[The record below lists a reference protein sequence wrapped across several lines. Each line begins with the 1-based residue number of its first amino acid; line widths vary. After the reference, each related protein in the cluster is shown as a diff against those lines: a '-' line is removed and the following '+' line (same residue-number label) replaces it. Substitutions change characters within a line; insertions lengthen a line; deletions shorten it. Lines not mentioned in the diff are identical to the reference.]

1 MASHARTI
9 LSFFGGLKL
18 QKMKQN
24 ILTILLL
31 IILGFSCSEEPVETV
46 FFDLDTSD
54 GVFISCEGNFMYGNG
69 SLSFYNRTN
78 QQATN
83 RLFYARNNAP
93 LGDVVQSLAVYNNS
107 LFIVVNNSGKIYV
120 VDSETVEFRDV
131 ITGLTSPRYIHFV
144 SDEKAYVSDLYATHL
159 TLINPITFEK
169 TGRVDLNGHT
179 SEEMVRSG
187 KYLFV
192 SAWSEQSVILVV
204 DTETDQLAH
213 EIEVPY
219 QPKWLEKDK
228 NGKLWVLSE
237 GNYDDDGGIDEG
249 PALSRIDPLTFTIE
263 QINRFPSSLRPSNLE
278 MNPAR
283 DSLFFIQGGVQKMA
297 VGSRHLP
304 DSDFIPAGGRLFYSL
319 AVDHSNGDIYVSD
332 AIDYTQ
338 DAFVYRFSS
347 NGVPVD
353 SFRVGINPSEFW
365 MK

>member
-1 MASHARTI
+1 MAPNAGTI
-9 LSFFGGLKL
+9 LPFFGGLKL

-24 ILTILLL
+24 LITILLL
-31 IILGFSCSEEPVETV
+31 MVLGFSCSEEPVETV
-46 FFDLDTSD
+46 FFDLDTRE

-83 RLFYARNNAP
+83 RLFYARNNVP

-107 LFIVVNNSGKIYV
+107 LFIVVNNSGKIYIA
-120 VDSETVEFRDV
+120 DSETVEFRDV

-144 SDEKAYVSDLYATHL
+144 SDGKAYVSDLYATHL

-192 SAWSEQSVILVV
+192 TAWPEQSVVLVV
-204 DTETDQLAH
+204 DTETEQLVHA
-213 EIEVPY
+213 IDAPD
-219 QPKWLEKDK
+219 QPKGLEKDK

-237 GNYDDDGGIDEG
+237 GNYDDGGADEG

-263 QINRFPSSLRPSNLE
+263 QIYRFPSSLRPSNLE
-278 MNPAR
+278 MNPER
-283 DSLFFIQGGVQKMA
+283 DTLFFIYGGVQKMA

-304 DSDFIPAGGRLFYSL
+304 DIDFIPAGDRLFYSL
-319 AVDHSNGDIYVSD
+319 AVDPSNGDIYVSD

-338 DAFVYRFSS
+338 DAFVYRYSS
-347 NGVPVD
+347 NGTRVD
-353 SFRVGINPSEFW
+353 SFRVGINPSGFGFR
-365 MK
+365 